1 MNRLFAGVCV
11 WAAAVAHGFTF
22 VPSSKL
28 CHKITSIQ
36 LSVSHNDHDE
46 ESSTIGRRSIL
57 SSSFLFVLTGGATI
71 ANAGIDPLALKALPI
86 DGDDSGVASRLSQI
100 SSLNGPR
107 PEDSKDI
114 AFEKLPSGASYREYR
129 EGKGGEEIKQGS
141 KVATEMTIRCQ
152 SFATANEPGGLK
164 YFSTKQD
171 TDFQEL
177 AWTIG
182 D

>member
-11 WAAAVAHGFTF
+11 WAAVVAHGFTF

-71 ANAGIDPLALKALPI
+71 ANAGIDPLALKVSMSVYNMNNT
-86 DGDDSGVASRLSQI
+86 DDTI
-100 SSLNGPR
+100 S
-107 PEDSKDI
+107 
-114 AFEKLPSGASYREYR
+114 
-129 EGKGGEEIKQGS
+129 
-141 KVATEMTIRCQ
+141 
-152 SFATANEPGGLK
+152 
-164 YFSTKQD
+164 
-171 TDFQEL
+171 
-177 AWTIG
+177 
-182 D
+182 